1 MKELTESWAELGEK
15 IRAGDF
21 SGIHVGDYKPYTLPN
36 GEAVN
41 MVVDSIHPCGNCRSQ
56 ADDRH
61 ITFISQGCITG
72 EIRQGNFTQELMQK
86 VMEDARNRPWP
97 PFGKLEAR
105 LAFSM

>member
-21 SGIHVGDYKPYTLPN
+21 EDIHIGDYKPFALET
-36 GEAVN
+36 GEVVN
-41 MVVDSIHPCGNCRSQ
+41 MRVDSIHPRGNCGSQ

-61 ITFISQGCITG
+61 IAFIPQGCMTG
-72 EIRQGNFTQELMQK
+72 EIQQGEFILELKKK

-97 PFGKLEAR
+97 PFDKLEAK